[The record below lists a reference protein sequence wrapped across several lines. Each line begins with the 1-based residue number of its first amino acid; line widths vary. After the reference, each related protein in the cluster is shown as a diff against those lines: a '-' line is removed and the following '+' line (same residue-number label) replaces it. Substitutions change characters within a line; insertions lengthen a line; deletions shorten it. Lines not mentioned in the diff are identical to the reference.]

1 MARAFL
7 TRESFFTTQVKNTS
21 VYQSGDVLVAPS
33 DPGGVALHRVVRG
46 EEIILTSGAYLAA
59 DENVNIKSSVSSPFS
74 GFSNFSGSGIFLL
87 KASGQGNLAICA
99 YGSMHKYTL
108 ASSEQRCVDNG
119 HIVAWS
125 SNMKTTMRLASGRG
139 GILGSMTSGEGLM
152 CLFEGPGTVYVQ
164 SHKPNIGPDGARGTR
179 NGGGRSTGNPVVA
192 CIIFLIVILI
202 FLGTFAAVYFGLD
215 VPRDNIQYGGQQ
227 RYRQHQQ
234 QRYDG
239 GQYRQNE
246 F

>member
-1 MARAFL
+1 M
-7 TRESFFTTQVKNTS
+7 
-21 VYQSGDVLVAPS
+21 
-33 DPGGVALHRVVRG
+33 VVC
-46 EEIILTSGAYLAA
+46 ISIHL
-59 DENVNIKSSVSSPFS
+59 
-74 GFSNFSGSGIFLL
+74 
-87 KASGQGNLAICA
+87 
-99 YGSMHKYTL
+99 
-108 ASSEQRCVDNG
+108 QRCVDNG

-125 SNMKTTMRLASGRG
+125 GSMKTTMRLASGRG

-192 CIIFLIVILI
+192 CILFLVVILI
-202 FLGTFAAVYFGLD
+202 FLGTFVAIYLGID
-215 VPRDNIQYGGQQ
+215 MQKDNIQYGGQQ
-227 RYRQHQQ
+227 RYRQQQQ

-239 GQYRQNE
+239 GYRQNE